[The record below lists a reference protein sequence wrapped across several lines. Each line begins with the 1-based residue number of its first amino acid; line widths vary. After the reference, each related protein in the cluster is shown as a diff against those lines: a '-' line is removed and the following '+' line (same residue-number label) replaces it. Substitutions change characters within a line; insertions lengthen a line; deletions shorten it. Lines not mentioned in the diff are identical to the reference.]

1 MYSNIAFFVM
11 SLVIERVSGESYEE
25 FVQKKVL
32 DVAGMNSTT
41 YSKPDDSVGAI
52 GPNDTFWNSSIGILS
67 P

>member
-1 MYSNIAFFVM
+1 M

>member
-1 MYSNIAFFVM
+1 MYSNIAFFIM

-25 FVQKKVL
+25 FVQKNVL

-41 YSKPDDSVGAI
+41 YSKPDDSAGAI
-52 GPNDTFWNSSIGILS
+52 GPDDTFWNSSIGILS

>member
-1 MYSNIAFFVM
+1 M
-11 SLVIERVSGESYEE
+11 SLVIERVSGESYED
-25 FVQKKVL
+25 FVQKNVL

-52 GPNDTFWNSSIGILS
+52 GPDDTFWNSSIGILS